1 MANSAVKDFFWPP
14 VVQGDY
20 LDAARKRCLL
30 VISIAV
36 AVVGLFSGL
45 IGFENAFALYPVQ
58 TLIAVLSPLV
68 FLICPFLIARADNV
82 RNVAWFFLIYSYMG
96 LVSVPLI
103 AGGLF
108 SYSNFYML
116 PWVVMATLFL
126 GWKQGIGAAFVIFGT
141 YMTLHLMRGSIPV
154 GVYEISRDM
163 ISNWLL
169 WGLSLT
175 LIMLTTGAAIF
186 QREME
191 RAAVKLSEARI
202 EAETA
207 NKAKS
212 DFLAR
217 MSHEI
222 RTPMNGVLGMAEML
236 DTTELTDQQRLYAKT
251 ISTSGQSLL
260 TIINDI
266 LDLSKI
272 EAGHLPLECKPF
284 ELKHCID
291 DLAVQF
297 ELSAA
302 QKQIGFHV
310 DYDDTLPTQIT
321 GDAGR
326 LRQIL
331 INLIGNALKF
341 TEEGQVTLSV
351 NGSTS
356 GTMADLIFT
365 ISDTGIGIPAEKLG
379 EIFHKFEQV
388 EGSLTRR
395 FDGAGLG
402 LAISRQLAHAM
413 GGTLSV
419 RSNFGEGCT
428 FSFEARFPLV
438 HDTAAMAGETG
449 RSNVP
454 KPSQPALGKSNID
467 LQTRRPR
474 ILAAEDNE
482 INRLVLDAMIDKDK
496 YELVYAEDGLEALNA
511 FKTSSFDIV
520 LMDMSM
526 PRMDGLLATKEIRQ
540 FELENNLER
549 KPIICLTAHAFRDQR
564 DKSLA
569 NGMDDYL
576 SKPVSKGRID
586 SMLEKWIKTAE
597 SDRNVA

>member
-1 MANSAVKDFFWPP
+1 MTNSALKNFFWPP
-14 VVQGDY
+14 VADGDY
-20 LDAARKRCLL
+20 LDAARKRCLV

-36 AVVGLFSGL
+36 AVVGLASGL
-45 IGFENAFALYPVQ
+45 IGFESAIVQYPIQ
-58 TLIAVLSPLV
+58 TMIAVLAPLI
-68 FLICPFLIARADNV
+68 FLVCPFLIARSKNA
-82 RNVAWFFLIYSYMG
+82 RNVAWFFLIFAYLGM
-96 LVSVPLI
+96 VSVPVI

-126 GWKQGIGAAFVIFGT
+126 GWKQGIAAAFLIFGT
-141 YMTLHLMRGSIPV
+141 YLGLHHMRDSIAPSV
-154 GVYEISRDM
+154 FEISAEM

-191 RAAVKLSEARI
+191 LAAVKLSEARV

-222 RTPMNGVLGMAEML
+222 RTPMNGILGMAEML
-236 DTTELTDQQRLYAKT
+236 DTTALSDQQRLFAKT
-251 ISTSGQSLL
+251 IATSGQSLL

-284 ELKHCID
+284 DLKHCID
-291 DLAVQF
+291 DLSVQF

-302 QKQIGFHV
+302 QKQIEFSV
-310 DYDDTLPTQIT
+310 DFDENLPTKIT

-331 INLIGNALKF
+331 INLIGNAVKF
-341 TEEGQVTLSV
+341 TEEGHVRLSV
-351 NGSTS
+351 SGSAKAR
-356 GTMADLIFT
+356 MADLVFT
-365 ISDTGIGIPAEKLG
+365 VEDTGIGIPAEKLG

-419 RSNFGEGCT
+419 RSVFGEGCT
-428 FSFEARFPLV
+428 FSLEVRFPVAQEFLSTTSQSLPTV
-438 HDTAAMAGETG
+438 SSDA
-449 RSNVP
+449 P
-454 KPSQPALGKSNID
+454 IKPIEPPIH
-467 LQTRRPR
+467 RVR

-482 INRLVLDAMIDKDK
+482 INRLVLDAMIDKEK
-496 YELVYAEDGLEALNA
+496 YALFFAEDGLEAVKKFQDTA
-511 FKTSSFDIV
+511 FDIV

-526 PRMDGLLATKEIRQ
+526 PRMDGILATKEIRKY
-540 FELENNLER
+540 ERDNKLER
-549 KPIICLTAHAFRDQR
+549 TPIICLSAHAFRDQR
-564 DKSLA
+564 EKSVA
-569 NGMDDYL
+569 NDMDDYL
-576 SKPVSKGRID
+576 SKPVSKGRIN
-586 SMLEKWIKTAE
+586 SMIEKWTKAA
-597 SDRNVA
+597 SGDREVA